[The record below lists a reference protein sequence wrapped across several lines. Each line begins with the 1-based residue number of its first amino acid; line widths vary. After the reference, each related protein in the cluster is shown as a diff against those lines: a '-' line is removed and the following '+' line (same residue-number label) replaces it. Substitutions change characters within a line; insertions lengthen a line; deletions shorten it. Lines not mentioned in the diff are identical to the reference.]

1 MFSSI
6 LKRLVLSRVQK
17 HAALHMAMRLLNQMK
32 VNFIEVHCSL
42 WVRKIKAEAREASV
56 AFSDAE
62 AAVIGANNLT
72 FFCLKLQWKILRFQF
87 NKHEKWRIIKPES
100 KENEF
105 NISSFYYVLISAFAR
120 IKIFLRS
127 TKWLEGSIK
136 INFLNTKLYQ

>member
-1 MFSSI
+1 M
-6 LKRLVLSRVQK
+6 
-17 HAALHMAMRLLNQMK
+17 
-32 VNFIEVHCSL
+32 
-42 WVRKIKAEAREASV
+42 RKIKGEAREASV

-62 AAVIGANNLT
+62 ASVIGANNLT
-72 FFCLKLQWKILRFQF
+72 FFRPKLQWKILRFQF
-87 NKHEKWRIIKPES
+87 NKNEKWRIIKPES